1 MPDWI
6 GNFQNPDFP
15 RLFAAYAGAF
25 AERFPWVQLYTPINE
40 MFICAV
46 FSAKYGWWNEQKK
59 DDTRFV
65 TALKHLVKANVMAMI
80 EILKRRHDAIFIQ
93 SESSEYYHAEFA
105 GAIGRAEVLEPDAVP
120 QSLDLNYGRR
130 VDSGM
135 YQYLLDNGMTR
146 EEYHWFLDHRLKQ
159 HCIFGND
166 YYQLNEHRV
175 FADGHTVAAGETFGY
190 AEITRQYYNRYRLPV
205 MHTETNLWEGPHG
218 DEAVKWLWKE
228 WANVLRLRNV
238 GIPTVGFTWYIL
250 TDQVDWD
257 TALREQN
264 GNVNPLGLFDLDRKI
279 RNVGKAYKQLIADWR
294 NVLPASERLPGRAD
308 QEDRRVSTT
317 RTMPP
322 AATSAAAAP
331 RRSEAEAVTA
341 AQDRQDRDLLRPAAL
356 AVRPRRER
364 RRRVRLGR
372 SEPGRLGRGGR
383 RRVRGVPRPLH
394 RRRPVRHR
402 GHLAGRLS
410 RRLLSRRRGVDVGAG
425 RASSR
430 RCGTSRAACSA
441 CRHGRCS
448 AARCATRCAPTPG
461 SAATG
466 RTRSPRPPKARKAQ
480 GFTAVKMNATAE
492 LDWIGTPKLFD
503 EVVKRVE
510 AAQAQGMDVGLD
522 FHGRVHRPLAKQLAK
537 VLEPLGL
544 LFIEEPLLS
553 ENLEGLREIAAHDR
567 DADRAR
573 RAALSAAG
581 SSSRSSSRARST
593 SSSPTSATPA
603 ASSRCARSR
612 RWPRPMTSRSRRIA
626 RSGRWRS
633 APACRSRPAR
643 RTMRS
648 RRSAS
653 ASTTTPAGTTC

>member
-15 RLFAAYAGAF
+15 RLFAAYAGEF

-59 DDTRFV
+59 DDTSFV
-65 TALKHLVKANVMAMI
+65 TALKHIVKANVMGMI

-93 SESSEYYHAEFA
+93 SESSEYYHADSP
-105 GAIGRAEVLEPDAVP
+105 GRDRPRRSAEPDALP

-146 EEYHWFLDHRLKQ
+146 EEYEWFLEHRLKQ

-238 GIPTVGFTWYIL
+238 GIPTVGFTWYSL

-294 NVLPASERLPGRAD
+294 NVLPAQSVCLIVPIKKIGDYPDER
-308 QEDRRVSTT
+308 RR
-317 RTMPP
+317 RR
-322 AATSAAAAP
+322 AATSAAAA
-331 RRSEAEAVTA
+331 RRPT
-341 AQDRQDRDLLRPAAL
+341 
-356 AVRPRRER
+356 RPR
-364 RRRVRLGR
+364 
-372 SEPGRLGRGGR
+372 
-383 RRVRGVPRPLH
+383 
-394 RRRPVRHR
+394 
-402 GHLAGRLS
+402 A
-410 RRLLSRRRGVDVGAG
+410 
-425 RASSR
+425 
-430 RCGTSRAACSA
+430 
-441 CRHGRCS
+441 
-448 AARCATRCAPTPG
+448 
-461 SAATG
+461 
-466 RTRSPRPPKARKAQ
+466 
-480 GFTAVKMNATAE
+480 
-492 LDWIGTPKLFD
+492 
-503 EVVKRVE
+503 
-510 AAQAQGMDVGLD
+510 
-522 FHGRVHRPLAKQLAK
+522 
-537 VLEPLGL
+537 
-544 LFIEEPLLS
+544 
-553 ENLEGLREIAAHDR
+553 
-567 DADRAR
+567 
-573 RAALSAAG
+573 
-581 SSSRSSSRARST
+581 
-593 SSSPTSATPA
+593 
-603 ASSRCARSR
+603 
-612 RWPRPMTSRSRRIA
+612 
-626 RSGRWRS
+626 
-633 APACRSRPAR
+633 
-643 RTMRS
+643 
-648 RRSAS
+648 
-653 ASTTTPAGTTC
+653 